1 MNMKTNHFM
10 NSLKAL
16 ILGGMI
22 IIATACQEDIPVS
35 GLSLDKETAI
45 VSVGATVVI
54 LPVVDPVD
62 ATNDNVLWSSD
73 DVTVATVA
81 DGVVTG
87 VALGTV
93 AITAASAENPALTA
107 TCEVIVV
114 PSTGQVINI
123 SGDIT
128 ADTKWYAQ
136 AKYMMSGFVYVKNNA
151 VLTIEPGTVI
161 KGVANTKAALIIER
175 GSKIM
180 AVGTADKP
188 IVFTS
193 DKPVGQRNSGD
204 WGGLVICGKAQTNK
218 HDNGAGVGIA
228 EGGILSEYGGTDNN
242 DNSGVLQYVRIEFPG
257 IPLTSTANSEINGLT
272 LYAVGSGTV
281 IDHIQVSFSGD
292 DSFEWFGGSVNA
304 RYIVAFRGLDDDF
317 DTDNGFSGKVQFA
330 YGQRDPNK
338 SDQSGSNGF
347 ESDNDADGSLLTPV
361 TTPFFSN
368 VTIYGP
374 LTVTGTMPSGHMFQ
388 KSMHLRRGTMTSIYN
403 SVFVGYP
410 EGLQID
416 GQKGNSPT
424 RADANELQI
433 ENSVLAGMTVNYV
446 ERTGTVATPYTVAQH
461 TAYFQSASRNN
472 VDNMTVSDVIGA
484 SLINLTSPDP
494 LPASGSPLLTGASF
508 TNTRLTDSFFT
519 AVTFRGAFG
528 TTNWTSG
535 WCNWDPQNTVY

>member
-1 MNMKTNHFM
+1 M
-10 NSLKAL
+10 
-16 ILGGMI
+16 LGGMM
-22 IIATACQEDIPVS
+22 IIALSCKEDIPVDA
-35 GLSLDKETAI
+35 LSLDKESAI
-45 VSVGATVVI
+45 VSIGATVTL
-54 LPVVDPVD
+54 LPVVDPAD
-62 ATNDNVLWSSD
+62 ATNKDILWSSD
-73 DVTVATVA
+73 DIAIATVA

-87 VALGTV
+87 VALGT
-93 AITAASAENPALTA
+93 ATITATSAENSSLSA
-107 TCEVIVV
+107 TCEVLVV
-114 PSTGQVINI
+114 PSTGQVITV

-128 ADTKWYAQ
+128 ADTKFYAQ
-136 AKYMMSGFVYVKNNA
+136 AKYMLSGFVYVKNNA
-151 VLTIEPGTVI
+151 ILTIEPGTVI

-180 AVGTADKP
+180 AAGTADKP

-193 DKPVGQRNSGD
+193 DKPAGQRNSGD

-272 LYAVGSGTV
+272 LYSVGNGTV

-292 DSFEWFGGSVNA
+292 DSFEWFGGNVNVK
-304 RYIVAFRGLDDDF
+304 YLVAFRGLDDDL

-330 YGQRDPNK
+330 FGLRDPNK

-347 ESDNDADGSLLTPV
+347 ESDNDADGSLLTPL
-361 TTPFFSN
+361 TSPLFSN
-368 VTIYGP
+368 VTVYGP
-374 LTVTGTMPSGHMFQ
+374 LTVTSTLPSGHMFQ

-403 SVFVGYP
+403 SVLVGYP

-416 GQKGNSPT
+416 GQKGNAPS

-446 ERTGTVATPYTVAQH
+446 ERTGTVATPYTVEQH
-461 TAYFQSASRNN
+461 IAYFQSASRNN
-472 VDNMTVSDVIGA
+472 VDNMTIADVIGA
-484 SLINLTSPDP
+484 SLINLTSPNL
-494 LPASGSPLLTGASF
+494 LPATGSPLLTGASF
-508 TNTRLTDSFFT
+508 TNPRLTDSFFT